1 MCYHVCVITTD
12 MNYSSFPCP
21 EGQLLNFINVKLYI
35 VGYCYT
41 QAVKVLGFDRHE
53 RKSYQSC
60 PYRVYFTFQHW
71 NNTVNSSS
79 GFFHFSVIHTRILV
93 TNAQIPPSKYGSISE
108 RTGYTDL
115 KT

>member
-53 RKSYQSC
+53 RKSY
-60 PYRVYFTFQHW
+60 
-71 NNTVNSSS
+71 
-79 GFFHFSVIHTRILV
+79 
-93 TNAQIPPSKYGSISE
+93 
-108 RTGYTDL
+108 
-115 KT
+115 